1 MARLQN
7 KFWITALTLSLITFG
22 QFAIDI
28 YLPSFT
34 SMQKQLKTSAGMI
47 QLTLTFYLISYGF
60 TQLIYGPLSDR
71 FGRRKVLLSGMI
83 IFIAGSLGTYI
94 APTIGWVLATRFIQG
109 LGISSANVLCRAILR
124 DLYPGSELD
133 KKTPYLGMVWVIP
146 PIIAPVLGGYIE
158 SFFGWRSNFLFLAG
172 IVWIEFLLVYF
183 FLPET
188 KDPSEVH
195 SIHPKVIWKNYK
207 TLLGSRPFLGYVT
220 TDLILFGAF
229 SCFYAV
235 GPFLLQVRLDLSA
248 VSLGWMLLL
257 MASGYMMGSILNI
270 FLTHRLPQKTI
281 MSYGVLCIILVSLA
295 MLTVALMGIM
305 TVFGIV
311 SLQLL
316 FFFGIGLIFTNCISG
331 CLKIF
336 PPLAGSA
343 SALWGLFAFIG
354 GTIGSSLMTLFPEN
368 NQLPLASVFT
378 VQSFLVAVVLYS
390 LVFRPTQQIQK

>member
-1 MARLQN
+1 MRLRN
-7 KFWITALTLSLITFG
+7 KFWITVLALSLVTFG

-28 YLPSFT
+28 YLPSFA
-34 SMQKQLKTSAGMI
+34 SMEKQLNTSASMI

-71 FGRRKVLLSGMI
+71 FGRRKVLLCGMI

-94 APTIGWVLATRFIQG
+94 APTIAWVLATRFIQG
-109 LGISSANVLCRAILR
+109 AGISSANVLCRAILR
-124 DLYPGSELD
+124 DLYPGPELE

-146 PIIAPVLGGYIE
+146 PIVAPVLGGYIE
-158 SFFGWRSNFLFLAG
+158 DFFGWRTNFLFLAG
-172 IVWIEFLLVYF
+172 IVCIEFLLIYF

-188 KDPSEVH
+188 KDPSEIH
-195 SIHPKVIWKNYK
+195 SIHPKTIWKNYK
-207 TLLGSRPFLGYVT
+207 TLLSNQAFLGYVT
-220 TDLILFGAF
+220 TDMILFGAF

-248 VSLGWMLLL
+248 ISLGWMLLL
-257 MASGYMMGSILNI
+257 ISSGYMMGSYLNI
-270 FLTHRLPQKTI
+270 FLTHRLSQKNI
-281 MSYGVLCIILVSLA
+281 MSIGVLCICLVAFA

-305 TVFGIV
+305 TVFAIV
-311 SLQLL
+311 ALQLL
-316 FFFGIGLIFTNCISG
+316 FFFGIGLIFTNCIAG

-354 GTIGSSLMTLFPEN
+354 GTIGSSLMTLFSEK
-368 NQLPLASVFT
+368 NQVPLVSVFT
-378 VQSFLVAVVLYS
+378 VQSILVGIVLYS
-390 LVFRPTQQIQK
+390 LVFRANRQVQK